1 MIPKFRFYHLT
12 ENEMYEVNSIRLCQK
27 QVECFPKGHK
37 FSFVTYEEDEGI
49 IMQSTGLF
57 DKNGKEIYIGDLIL
71 TENGVEE
78 VTFTTQNNCY
88 GVYLQYEKMFNTP
101 IDDYATRISLDH
113 IKGEIIGNKFEHSHL
128 LKED

>member
-49 IMQSTGLF
+49 IMQFTGLK
-57 DKNGKEIYIGDLIL
+57 DKNGTKIYEGDIIKHDPVP
-71 TENGVEE
+71 NP
-78 VTFTTQNNCY
+78 Y
-88 GVYLQYEKMFNTP
+88 
-101 IDDYATRISLDH
+101 ISNEH
-113 IKGEIIGNKFEHSHL
+113 FEIIQARSGEWRMDNYRGGQVLAFGNHEVEIVGNKFEHPHL
-128 LKED
+128 LGEE